1 MRTFITPSTTL
12 YLRIIAAT
20 IALCATPLSM
30 GQSEPLSFLIPQLE
44 GAQHKPSYVLALT
57 QWLEKK
63 HCRVNI
69 NKHKLDSS
77 KQSAHTPVPALLFNI
92 LPGRNIT
99 ALPVNPGYRI
109 IAKGDVIDN
118 APLSLQWLSLSQQN
132 LSQISSLKN
141 ERLALLPPPNPI
153 GNYVALNTLRAAN
166 VAVDPNKLFYTTSY
180 QGSVA
185 LLLHR
190 NVRAAAVISP
200 LANRWK
206 LSNDLRSL
214 IETPVEFVA
223 VIMIKHHIS
232 KRKSTPCI
240 QAFNQLKRKNRRD
253 PLMKLFPEWLT
264 SFHSVNQY

>member
-1 MRTFITPSTTL
+1 MRKFITPSTIL
-12 YLRIIAAT
+12 HLRIIT
-20 IALCATPLSM
+20 GVIALCVTPISM
-30 GQSEPLSFLIPQLE
+30 GQPKPLSFLIPSLE

-57 QWLEKK
+57 QWLGKK
-63 HCRVNI
+63 HCLVNI
-69 NKHKLDSS
+69 NKHELESHPLP
-77 KQSAHTPVPALLFNI
+77 APALLFNI

-206 LSNDLRSL
+206 HSNDLQSL

-232 KRKSTPCI
+232 ERKSALCI

-264 SFHSVNQY
+264 SFHSVN